1 MVENSGIAG
10 KRTLSEYESQDIV
23 HDNHGAFNLD
33 GIHNV
38 DDIVNDEKNLLNL
51 AAEIV
56 ADLDLGEALI
66 PDIIALIKVQAHSG
80 DHTDIESFLSNIIS
94 TLQDIAG
101 ADEQVS
107 ENELDQGI
115 VEEGRQFIK
124 NADANSFSDES
135 ELRSFLSDVLIS
147 IADESGVLK
156 IDDAELLAEF
166 LGIDENLA
174 VNMITA
180 THGNIDQIL
189 DLIASS
195 EEMKNSNL
203 EDATHLT
210 LNDITTL
217 EENLETSMLSFAIDD
232 LASEG
237 GINLDNKNNRN
248 NLMTIAQGFL
258 GEHNVPLDDID
269 LLLNIAGNF
278 EGDGNSLSPEEGHYF
293 MALMMGLKEDLDNNV
308 NDVTDYLA
316 KLHYNSLHG
325 AGSWT
330 SINDQQRTQ
339 FKNSTNTH
347 ATNPENYANIIKAQ
361 IKPQLDAAKSWS
373 SAVQDMAQSTQD
385 IVNNVNQTYSPNNP
399 APS

>member
-195 EEMKNSNL
+195 EKMKNSNL

-217 EENLETSMLSFAIDD
+217 EEN
-232 LASEG
+232 
-237 GINLDNKNNRN
+237 
-248 NLMTIAQGFL
+248 
-258 GEHNVPLDDID
+258 
-269 LLLNIAGNF
+269 
-278 EGDGNSLSPEEGHYF
+278 
-293 MALMMGLKEDLDNNV
+293 
-308 NDVTDYLA
+308 
-316 KLHYNSLHG
+316 
-325 AGSWT
+325 
-330 SINDQQRTQ
+330 
-339 FKNSTNTH
+339 
-347 ATNPENYANIIKAQ
+347 
-361 IKPQLDAAKSWS
+361 
-373 SAVQDMAQSTQD
+373 
-385 IVNNVNQTYSPNNP
+385 
-399 APS
+399 